1 MEIVEKYCEKNINV
15 NINWHDLLEEYKDV
29 IIMFDNSLSK
39 QLDKLLNKI
48 KNLSWIDKPPN
59 ETTQD
64 ITSNKQIEYIIELFM
79 SYEFDKNKQIGVLLM
94 KPNKDNKLSTNR
106 FTQYKYKEYKQIVNN
121 ICLIGE
127 IFGYKCLIVNNVD
140 ELNTFDYIIP
150 ISSLLLTSEE
160 VNKIDTNKIIYSDN
174 IYDYNICDKT
184 KINFINFIHL
194 VDNFIKHDD
203 KTIYEY
209 NYIVYSL

>member
-64 ITSNKQIEYIIELFM
+64 ITSNKQIEYITELFM
-79 SYEFDKNKQIGVLLM
+79 SYEFDKNKQIGVLLV
-94 KPNKDNKLSTNR
+94 KPNKDNKQSTNM

-127 IFGYKCLIVNNVD
+127 IFGYKCSTVNNID

-160 VNKIDTNKIIYSDN
+160 VNKIDINKIIYSDN

-209 NYIVYSL
+209 NYIIHSL